1 MLYNTNRSADCLQK
15 AVTMTELYPREVSP
29 LEWICKVYS
38 ENVDSSTV
46 NLNSLLKSPIESYA
60 DVLLNLNKNSSLGI
74 LAKAVSLYS
83 TEKYSQARDLL
94 EHIKSEESKNPV
106 CLKYLA
112 ECYVKLGAYTMA
124 KREYDSINSTG
135 SEYVLCLLHDE
146 SKESL
151 EKAVNI
157 CEELLKTSP
166 EDALILYYLARAL
179 FNLNDKSRAESML
192 KQLKESGLEA
202 FVTLLEADYV
212 RYK

>member
-1 MLYNTNRSADCLQK
+1 
-15 AVTMTELYPREVSP
+15 MTELYPREVSP

-46 NLNSLLKSPIESYA
+46 NLNSLLKNPIESYA

-151 EKAVNI
+151 EKTVNI
-157 CEELLKTSP
+157 CEELLKASP

-192 KQLKESGLEA
+192 KQLKESGSEA